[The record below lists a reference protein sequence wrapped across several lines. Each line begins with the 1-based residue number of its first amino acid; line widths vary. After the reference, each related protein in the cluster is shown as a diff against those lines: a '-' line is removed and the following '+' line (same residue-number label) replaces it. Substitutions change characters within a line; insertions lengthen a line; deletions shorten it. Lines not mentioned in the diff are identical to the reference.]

1 MKNLCRVEARQ
12 IQLVAQIT
20 IRLCRVQI
28 APVHKVLNRKRLSKP
43 HNVFGQGQ
51 RFHVHHYQLGGAEML
66 IGDLS

>member
-43 HNVFGQGQ
+43 HNVLDKVRDFMSITTK
-51 RFHVHHYQLGGAEML
+51 LGGAEML